1 MKKYLLVIFLILVIH
16 VILLINLRFTAW
28 PEMLS
33 YAFLRNNGFLLY
45 KDMVHPYPP
54 VLTMTLS
61 IIYKLFGYKL
71 MVLKAVTWLIILAND
86 ILVFL
91 IVKKST
97 RRSLWAVVGLLFYVS
112 AQPFLEGN
120 QLWFDLAIVPAILFG
135 TYFML
140 DFLGQPSRKASAV
153 AAGFAFGVAALTKQ
167 TAGLF
172 LIVNGL
178 WLMVKYRDVRKL
190 LIFLTGPVILFLILG
205 LRLIS
210 EGALK
215 GFFNWTLIYPLKYWS
230 HSPGYVQMAL
240 TRPQLLILILLSFPA
255 LYLFWRRKY
264 SLITFYFLLSLVLV
278 YPRFSFFHFQLG
290 IAFAAILF
298 TILLSSL
305 KSKRFVYVLCT
316 IYSVLAIVLARQ
328 TVAKDWQ
335 KEARFW
341 GGGDIK
347 AAELIKNST
356 KPDGLIYLL
365 GPQSGLYVLSDR
377 VPPKPWV
384 DNFSWYWEIP
394 SFQEEVI
401 LRWGQNKP
409 QVVFTSAP
417 QPGNW
422 YDLGTYRPQKIT
434 DWIDKEKI
442 DENSLP

>member
-1 MKKYLLVIFLILVIH
+1 
-16 VILLINLRFTAW
+16 
-28 PEMLS
+28 
-33 YAFLRNNGFLLY
+33 
-45 KDMVHPYPP
+45 
-54 VLTMTLS
+54 
-61 IIYKLFGYKL
+61 
-71 MVLKAVTWLIILAND
+71 
-86 ILVFL
+86 
-91 IVKKST
+91 
-97 RRSLWAVVGLLFYVS
+97 
-112 AQPFLEGN
+112 
-120 QLWFDLAIVPAILFG
+120 
-135 TYFML
+135 
-140 DFLGQPSRKASAV
+140 
-153 AAGFAFGVAALTKQ
+153 
-167 TAGLF
+167 
-172 LIVNGL
+172 
-178 WLMVKYRDVRKL
+178 
-190 LIFLTGPVILFLILG
+190 
-205 LRLIS
+205 
-210 EGALK
+210 
-215 GFFNWTLIYPLKYWS
+215 
-230 HSPGYVQMAL
+230 
-240 TRPQLLILILLSFPA
+240 
-255 LYLFWRRKY
+255 
-264 SLITFYFLLSLVLV
+264 
-278 YPRFSFFHFQLG
+278 
-290 IAFAAILF
+290 
-298 TILLSSL
+298 L

-409 QVVFTSAP
+409 KVVFTSAP

-434 DWIDKEKI
+434 DWINKEKI